1 MTKKVKLFIQS
12 PIYTQT
18 QTGTKMATDYN
29 RGYQK
34 GYKIGYYDKI
44 QKKSPRFPNDS
55 PIVDQIVARRDEL
68 ELICEKLEIRVKEL
82 EKEVERLNGP

>member
-68 ELICEKLEIRVKEL
+68 ELICENWKFESKNLRK
-82 EKEVERLNGP
+82 KWRG